1 MYIAIT
7 EKFAMIKQV
16 AIARIVGITEQTMCR
31 IVNQKQGCSK
41 RTAYCIVKAIHP
53 EAEIEEYFTIKRK
66 EK

>member
-7 EKFAMIKQV
+7 EKFVTIKQV
-16 AIARIVGITEQTMCR
+16 AIARIVGISEQTMCR
-31 IVNQKQGCSK
+31 IINKKQGCSK

-53 EAEIEEYFTIKRK
+53 EAEIDEYFTRK

>member
-7 EKFAMIKQV
+7 EKFTTIKQV

-31 IVNQKQGCSK
+31 IVNKKQGCSK

-53 EAEIEEYFTIKRK
+53 EAEIEEYIIRK

>member
-7 EKFAMIKQV
+7 EKFKTVKQV

-31 IVNQKQGCSK
+31 IVNKKQGCSK

-53 EAEIEEYFTIKRK
+53 EAEIEEYFIRK